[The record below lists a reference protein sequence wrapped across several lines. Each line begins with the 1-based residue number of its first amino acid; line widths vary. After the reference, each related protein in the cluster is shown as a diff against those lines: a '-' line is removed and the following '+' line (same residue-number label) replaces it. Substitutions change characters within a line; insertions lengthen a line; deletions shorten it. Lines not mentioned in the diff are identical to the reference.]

1 MTFGGSACR
10 SQAAIGGCQWS
21 ASEEEVEGRRQTRQ
35 ARCMSTCGMV
45 LHDVRF
51 VRRLNDPSQQARV
64 LCAGDADAVSAA
76 TLEQQIL
83 EEDYNKMMQA
93 KEAGKCM
100 EIVVNHFHRTL
111 EPKTVELPDSA
122 TVRDLKRH
130 LARIDFNGKAVR
142 TCPLCIPL
150 HVVRVIGAVLGCH
163 SCPCSE

>member
-1 MTFGGSACR
+1 MTM
-10 SQAAIGGCQWS
+10 
-21 ASEEEVEGRRQTRQ
+21 ASHNVRLQLTCIKPTRHG
-35 ARCMSTCGMV
+35 A
-45 LHDVRF
+45 
-51 VRRLNDPSQQARV
+51 
-64 LCAGDADAVSAA
+64 CAGDADAVSAA

-142 TCPLCIPL
+142 TCPLCYHCMWYQSL
-150 HVVRVIGAVLGCH
+150 A
-163 SCPCSE
+163 PC

>member
-1 MTFGGSACR
+1 MTSAPAHDLR
-10 SQAAIGGCQWS
+10 WQQ
-21 ASEEEVEGRRQTRQ
+21 RRRPTLLQPHEPLL
-35 ARCMSTCGMV
+35 A
-45 LHDVRF
+45 
-51 VRRLNDPSQQARV
+51 
-64 LCAGDADAVSAA
+64 CAGDADAVSAA

-111 EPKTVELPDSA
+111 EPKTVELPDAA

-142 TCPLCIPL
+142 TCPPAASVGHAIC
-150 HVVRVIGAVLGCH
+150 
-163 SCPCSE
+163 